1 MEHCRGSLV
10 REGGSLES
18 YWCPAPQEFKSLPRR
33 SAVFVKKNAAIA
45 EYQMFQIR
53 AYVMPISGNEMISQ
67 IRVLT

>member
-33 SAVFVKKNAAIA
+33 FFECLNGI
-45 EYQMFQIR
+45 Y
-53 AYVMPISGNEMISQ
+53 P
-67 IRVLT
+67 

>member
-33 SAVFVKKNAAIA
+33 NFFKIKNPIGLLLRIIIVFMWLNL
-45 EYQMFQIR
+45 QRIR
-53 AYVMPISGNEMISQ
+53 WIF
-67 IRVLT
+67 